1 MAYVVT
7 ENCYDCRFTDCVTAC
22 PVNCFY
28 GDDKMLYINPDECVD
43 CNACVPECPV
53 QAIFAEADVPADQQK
68 WTEINKERCASGELT
83 NVTAKEDALPTAEAK
98 KARLGL

>member
-53 QAIFAEADVPADQQK
+53 QAIFAEADVPAEQQQ
-68 WTEINKERCASGELT
+68 WTQINRDKCASGELV
-83 NVTAKEDALPTAEAK
+83 NVTERQDPLPTAEGK
-98 KARLGL
+98 KASLGL